1 MAPRPIRITLFLLA
15 LACLGACGTID
26 RMTGEGEAQR
36 IRAGGIAATATV
48 IDIWDT
54 GMTLNDNPVVGFNLS
69 VQPPDGEAYTAQTR
83 GLVSRLHIP
92 RIQPGA
98 VLPVAIDPADRSRVA
113 LAIYED
119 H

>member
-1 MAPRPIRITLFLLA
+1 MNTRPVRTTLLLIT
-15 LACLGACGTID
+15 LACLAACGTIN

-36 IRAGGIAATATV
+36 IRAGGIAAIATV

-54 GMTLNDNPVVGFNLS
+54 GMTLNDDPVVGFNLS
-69 VQPPDGEAYTAQTR
+69 VQPPDGEPYAAQTK

-119 H
+119 R